1 MTREEAL
8 RLAQSSQMY
17 DRLRA
22 ARFFARYS
30 TEGDAPALR
39 KWLAQETV
47 GWIRGALKQA
57 LQRAGAE
64 GSSSEDADH
73 VATEDGDAGREIYA
87 QAMEETT
94 ARLVHEIEPILGLT
108 RLYAGAE
115 VPNYEASQT
124 KRQLDRL
131 GTLLR
136 AIDTLSR
143 TAAVPKQEELDF
155 AELVHRIAEAESEG
169 HKARIEFAG
178 SDPMVVVGDRALL
191 EVVFSNGLRNA
202 IEADEEAG
210 RPDGRVVITW
220 GETDRDYWLA
230 ILDQGPGLPAGGA
243 SRLFDIGS
251 TTKEGHHGMGL
262 ALARQAMA
270 SMGGVIAVRS
280 REQEGAALECRWP
293 KLRSP

>member
-1 MTREEAL
+1 MTRVEAL
-8 RLAQSSQMY
+8 RLAQSPQMY

-22 ARFFARYS
+22 ARYFGRYA
-30 TEGDAPALR
+30 TDGDEPSLR
-39 KWLAQETV
+39 KWLGQETV
-47 GWIRGALKQA
+47 GWIRGALRQA
-57 LQRAGAE
+57 LQRVGAE
-64 GSSSEDADH
+64 GGSGNEDEH
-73 VATEDGDAGREIYA
+73 VRTEDGDAGGEIYA

-94 ARLVHEIEPILGLT
+94 ARLVHEIEPILGLA
-108 RLYAGAE
+108 RLYAGKE
-115 VPNYEASQT
+115 VPDYESSQI

-131 GTLLR
+131 GSLLR

-143 TAAVPKQEELDF
+143 AAAVPKQEELDF
-155 AELVHRIAEAESEG
+155 AELVHRIAEAENEG

-191 EVVFSNGLRNA
+191 EVVLSNGLRNA
-202 IEADEEAG
+202 IEATEETG
-210 RPDGRVVITW
+210 RADGRVVVTW
-220 GETDRDYWLA
+220 GETDRDHWLA
-230 ILDQGPGLPAGGA
+230 ILDHGPGLPGGA

-293 KLRSP
+293 KIRSR